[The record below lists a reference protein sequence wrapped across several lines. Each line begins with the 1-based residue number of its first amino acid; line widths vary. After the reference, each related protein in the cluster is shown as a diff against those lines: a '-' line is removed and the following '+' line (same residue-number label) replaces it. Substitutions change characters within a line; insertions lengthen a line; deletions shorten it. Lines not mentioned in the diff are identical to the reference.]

1 MSARVQRIERIVELR
16 SRAVNVAAAAL
27 AEARRAAEAAA
38 AIVVERERAYAEA
51 VDAAAGQR
59 AGTIAEFG
67 ERRAF
72 AESLRDRL
80 ERARLDVRQAE
91 AVCEE
96 KQRVL
101 AEAKKELRKIELWR
115 DGMKERERVEEDRQ
129 ERVGADELA
138 ARIARRE
145 VGP

>member
-16 SRAVNVAAAAL
+16 SRAVDLAAADL
-27 AEARRAAEAAA
+27 ARARIAADEAGAR
-38 AIVVERERAYAEA
+38 VVELAKAYA
-51 VDAAAGQR
+51 DAADAADGQR

-72 AESLRDRL
+72 VESARERL
-80 ERARLDVRQAE
+80 ERAREEVRKAE
-91 AVCEE
+91 AITEE

-101 AEAKKELRKIELWR
+101 SDAKKELRKIELWR
-115 DGMKERERVEEDRQ
+115 DGMLERERAEEGRK

-145 VGP
+145 VVP